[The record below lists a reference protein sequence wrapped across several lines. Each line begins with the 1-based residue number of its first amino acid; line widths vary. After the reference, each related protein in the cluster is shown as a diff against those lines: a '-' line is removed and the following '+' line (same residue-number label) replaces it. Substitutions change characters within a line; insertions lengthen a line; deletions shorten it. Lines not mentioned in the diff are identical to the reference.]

1 MSTAQLLRP
10 QAQTTDQAQT
20 TEQQSL
26 TLLHTLIT
34 ASFGCITYIRGIFP
48 DDNFIEE
55 RFQAS
60 QNPAAGTRGLTHR
73 DSTAGGGNGMRFKKL
88 KRGYSEE
95 ANTLLDYIEKG
106 VYDALEKRHL
116 RSVILAIYL
125 DPAKPHDIIE
135 SYTFSFAYKS
145 TGEACMT
152 IIDTNGQPIDGV
164 KNLDARKSVQALL
177 RRLIMLTQT
186 LRPLPDSRWITIKL
200 VYNER
205 TPEEYQ
211 PPGFK
216 DSTEEEGLKFTSG
229 ESGEEPMAFEA
240 GTMCAGWH
248 AVHLKVTSMADRS
261 EAEALASES
270 GAVSLTPSSTTGD
283 GTKVWDVEEAM
294 EDADA
299 IVVVTNPMS
308 NSQLS
313 QRRAREDTQGSEEG
327 LSSVK
332 LGEAMG
338 QKTAQN
344 DGLRGP
350 VVQERVALQRM
361 LHPRQATVLEDSTQ
375 QLDEFSQ
382 VTQLIASSP
391 ATGRPPLRSI
401 TMQTGNQ
408 TVPQPAAGFSKPAT
422 AMNALSSALS
432 SVNVPSHPP
441 TNNNTVSKMKL
452 TRQKTEE
459 LRTFAIHNEGRTTRS
474 GRGSQDADDDKV
486 SCECGDDNDDG
497 EMVQCATCKTWC
509 HVWCYGFSSGNDP
522 KLPDDHTCYSCLLK
536 KEERLLDTMR
546 DLALF
551 RRALMIVW
559 TEGVSKTNRDFAQ
572 RLSVDLPT
580 ANQLTKRLQA
590 ERFIATNTSK
600 SGKQNKSKDLARHSY
615 ASMTVVKTAAN
626 QKRMMAKYFEPTRDI
641 AHHFE
646 VEEQPLVLNDTVME
660 DAPAVPEPAPVP
672 PKVQRPP
679 TLVGGLDDGEEEV
692 DVVRSAHATHR
703 EVDDMTD
710 DESDDDLSAPA
721 SRQVATNN
729 PAPTPMN
736 DGFAVPGLPPSRMET
751 VKQKK
756 RGRDESMEAT
766 KEELKKRKTSIAVE
780 GIYACAE

>member
-1 MSTAQLLRP
+1 MSTTQLLRP
-10 QAQTTDQAQT
+10 QAQTTAVDQAQT

-48 DDNFIEE
+48 DDNFVEE

-60 QNPAAGTRGLTHR
+60 QNPAAGAKGLTHR
-73 DSTAGGGNGMRFKKL
+73 NSTAGGGNGMRFKKL

-106 VYDALEKRHL
+106 VYDALGKRHL

-152 IIDTNGQPIDGV
+152 IIDTNGQSIDGV

-200 VYNER
+200 VYNES
-205 TPEEYQ
+205 TPDEYQ

-216 DSTEEEGLKFTSG
+216 DSTEEEGLRFTSG

-248 AVHLKVTSMADRS
+248 AVHLKVTSMADRA

-270 GAVSLTPSSTTGD
+270 GAVSLAPSSTTGD

-299 IVVVTNPMS
+299 IVVETTSVS

-313 QRRAREDTQGSEEG
+313 QRRAREDTQGIEEG

-338 QKTAQN
+338 RKTAQK

-350 VVQERVALQRM
+350 VVQERAALQRM

-391 ATGRPPLRSI
+391 PTGRPPLRFI

-408 TVPQPAAGFSKPAT
+408 TAPEPTAASGFSKPAT
-422 AMNALSSALS
+422 AMHDLSSALS
-432 SVNVPSHPP
+432 SVNVPSHLP
-441 TNNNTVSKMKL
+441 TNNCTVSKMKL

-459 LRTFAIHNEGRTTRS
+459 LRTLAVINQGRTTRS

-486 SCECGDDNDDG
+486 SCECGDDSDDG
-497 EMVQCATCKTWC
+497 EMVQCATCRSWC

-600 SGKQNKSKDLARHSY
+600 SGKQNKSKDLSRHSY
-615 ASMTVVKTAAN
+615 ASMTVIKTAAN
-626 QKRMMAKYFEPTRDI
+626 QKRMMAEYFEPTREI
-641 AHHFE
+641 VHHFE

-660 DAPAVPEPAPVP
+660 DVPAVPELVP
-672 PKVQRPP
+672 IPSGFHQRPP
-679 TLVGGLDDGEEEV
+679 TLLGGLDDGEEEEV
-692 DVVRSAHATHR
+692 DVVRSNR
-703 EVDDMTD
+703 DVEDMTD

-721 SRQVATNN
+721 SRL
-729 PAPTPMN
+729 PIN
-736 DGFAVPGLPPSRMET
+736 DGFAVPGLPPSKMET
-751 VKQKK
+751 GKQNK
-756 RGRDESMEAT
+756 RGREESLEVM